1 MDARTKATNY
11 LNVKPR
17 TRAQVIKYLTD
28 KGYGSSDILDT
39 VASLEEYKYIDDENY
54 ARLYFELG
62 FEKGHGISR
71 IRRELAE
78 KGIERDLIEAVCNE
92 LEDQDAVP
100 DQYEAALEI
109 GLAAAA
115 EYGIDPEQDEAGES
129 LDYEQKTRLQSKIA
143 RRLAARGFSG
153 ETAYRVAKEVIK

>member
-1 MDARTKATNY
+1 MDALAKATNY

-17 TRAQVIKYLTD
+17 TRMQVIKYLTD
-28 KGYGSSDILDT
+28 KGYEPYEIENA
-39 VASLEEYKYIDDENY
+39 VASLEEYKYIDDENF

-62 FEKGHGISR
+62 FEKGHGIAR
-71 IRRELAE
+71 IRRELAD
-78 KGIERDLIEAVCNE
+78 KGIDRELIEAAYHV

>member
-1 MDARTKATNY
+1 MDALAKATNY

-17 TRAQVIKYLTD
+17 TRMQVIKYLTD
-28 KGYGSSDILDT
+28 KGYEPYEIENA
-39 VASLEEYKYIDDENY
+39 VASLEKYKYIDDENF

-62 FEKGHGISR
+62 FEKGHGIAR
-71 IRRELAE
+71 IRRELAD
-78 KGIERDLIEAVCNE
+78 KGIDRELIEAAYHV

-115 EYGIDPEQDEAGES
+115 EYGVES
-129 LDYEQKTRLQSKIA
+129 DCGQCGRKLSYEQKAKLQAKIA
-143 RRLAARGFSG
+143 RRIATRGFSG
-153 ETAYRVAKEVIK
+153 EISYRVAKEVVK